1 MNQLIADLIAVGLS
15 TNQAKA
21 YFFLL
26 TNSELSAS
34 ELAKVSRIPRT
45 RIYNVLEV
53 LVKKG
58 LCVEK
63 HDRIRHYRA
72 IRPAEALGILDKEL
86 AAKREL
92 LLKLTDT
99 LDKLYLMENRQE
111 DPLDFIE
118 VVSDRKKQI
127 ARINFLDDL
136 VRFELFA
143 MCKAPFDRDF
153 INEQA
158 ALLKKYSD
166 QELNYRF
173 LFEIKKKDLKKMKPF
188 LKELSNSGAAV
199 AVSGYLPFKM
209 NIYDSSRISFYK
221 IESAVDPEE
230 PVLMIMK
237 DNTLVKL
244 FKSVFN
250 KYFEEA
256 EKF

>member
-1 MNQLIADLIAVGLS
+1 MNQFINDLIEVGL
-15 TNQAKA
+15 TGNQAKA

-26 TNSELSAS
+26 TNSELSAT

-45 RIYNVLEV
+45 RIYDVLES

-63 HDRIRHYRA
+63 HDRIRLYRA
-72 IRPAEALGILDKEL
+72 IRPAEALAILDQEL

-118 VVSDRKKQI
+118 VVTDRQKQI
-127 ARINFLDDL
+127 NRILFLEEL

-153 INEQA
+153 LKESST
-158 ALLKKYSD
+158 LLKKYSD
-166 QELNYRF
+166 QEINYRF
-173 LFEIKKKDLKKMKPF
+173 LFEIKPQDRKKMRPI
-188 LKELSNSGAAV
+188 LKQLSSTGVAV
-199 AVSGYLPFKM
+199 AVSDYLPFKM
-209 NIYDSSRISFYK
+209 NIFDGSRISFYK
-221 IESAVDPEE
+221 VESAVDPSE
-230 PVLMIMK
+230 PILMIMK

-250 KYFEEA
+250 KYYEEA
-256 EKF
+256 AKI